1 MAAPGSDKCST
12 FKKVDAIHCGGGVQ
26 RGYEGKQSVRIV
38 DFLIHFQKAGFRQSF
53 NKKKTTSKTECSI
66 NKI

>member
-12 FKKVDAIHCGGGVQ
+12 FKKVDAIHCAGVQ

-38 DFLIHFQKAGFRQSF
+38 DFLIHFQNAGFRQGV
-53 NKKKTTSKTECSI
+53 NKKTTFKTECSI
-66 NKI
+66 NKR